1 MTSGTL
7 NSVGTSLYSLPPSP
21 VRAQAR
27 ATAVTRAGSEPWP
40 EDSFVRQLPDADRTA
55 LLDAGIPIRFEDDQ
69 ILLMQGDAGD
79 FLYVLTSGLVK
90 VIVAAVSGAQTTLAI
105 RSRGDLMG
113 EFALLDNKPRTA
125 TARAAGSV
133 TALKVGGAAFLTIV
147 SRSPGAQAA
156 ITKYLLAKMRSTTE
170 RRAAERMWDARERL
184 AQVLYD
190 LGRQHAQPDVDG
202 LIRVPITQSELG
214 ELAGVAVS
222 TAERVLKELRRQGA
236 ISTRYREITI
246 RDMDYL
252 DSIRFPRENQVNPLP
267 AGIYAA
273 LIR

>member
-1 MTSGTL
+1 
-7 NSVGTSLYSLPPSP
+7 
-21 VRAQAR
+21 
-27 ATAVTRAGSEPWP
+27 VTRAVSEPWP

-55 LLDAGIPIRFEDDQ
+55 LLDAGTPIRFDDDQ

-79 FLYVLTSGLVK
+79 YLYVLTSGLVK

-125 TARAAGSV
+125 TARAAGPV
-133 TALKVGGAAFLTIV
+133 TALKVGGAAFLAV
-147 SRSPGAQAA
+147 VRSPGAQAA
-156 ITKYLLAKMRSTTE
+156 ITKYLLGKMRSTTE
-170 RRAAERMWDARERL
+170 RRAAERVWDARERL
-184 AQVLYD
+184 AQVLFE
-190 LGRQHAQPDVDG
+190 LGEQHAQPDDDG

-222 TAERVLKELRRQGA
+222 TAERVLKDLRKQGA
-236 ISTRYREITI
+236 VSTRYREITI

-252 DSIRFPRENQVNPLP
+252 DSIRFPRETQVNPLP
-267 AGIYAA
+267 AGVYAG